1 MDELPGKR
9 RRATAEETRE
19 RILDSAAEVLRRS
32 GLAQARTK
40 EIARVAGY
48 SEATLYKHF
57 DDKTDLLLAVMRHRF
72 PPFVDVLAELPTRVG
87 HGQVRETLTEV
98 TAKAVRFFEHGSPLL
113 GSLFADPE
121 LLRRH
126 RENMLQRGA
135 GPFNVNRALADYL
148 RAERDLGR
156 IRPDTDPEAV
166 SSLLVGACFQRG
178 FFEAFSGGLEGFPPV
193 ERFTADLVA
202 AALPHGPGEPS

>member
-1 MDELPGKR
+1 MDEPPRKR
-9 RRATAEETRE
+9 RRASAAETRE
-19 RILDSAAEVLRRS
+19 HILDSAADVLRRS

-57 DDKTDLLLAVMRHRF
+57 EDKTDLLLAVMRHRF

-87 HGQVRETLTEV
+87 RGEVRETLVEV
-98 TAKAVRFFEHGSPLL
+98 MAKAVAFFRHGSPLL

-126 RENMLQRGA
+126 REELSRRGA
-135 GPFNVNRALADYL
+135 GPLNVNRAFADYL

-156 IRPDTDPEAV
+156 VRADTDPEAV
-166 SSLLVGACFQRG
+166 ASLLVGACFQRG
-178 FFEAFSGGLEGFPPV
+178 FFEAFFDGLEDFPPID
-193 ERFTADLVA
+193 RFTADLVA
-202 AALPHGPGEPS
+202 AALSD

>member
-1 MDELPGKR
+1 MDEPPRKR
-9 RRATAEETRE
+9 RRASAEETRE
-19 RILDSAAEVLRRS
+19 HILDSAADVLRRS

-57 DDKTDLLLAVMRHRF
+57 EDKTDLLLAVMRHRF

-87 HGQVRETLTEV
+87 HGEVHKTLAEV
-98 TAKAVRFFEHGSPLL
+98 TAKAVEFFRHGSPLL

-126 RENMLQRGA
+126 REELVQRGA
-135 GPFNVNRALADYL
+135 GPLNVNRAVADYL

-156 IRPDTDPEAV
+156 VRADTDPEAV
-166 SSLLVGACFQRG
+166 ASLLVGACFQRG
-178 FFEAFSGGLEGFPPV
+178 FFEAFSSGLEDFPPIG
-193 ERFTADLVA
+193 RFTADLVA
-202 AALPHGPGEPS
+202 AVLPE